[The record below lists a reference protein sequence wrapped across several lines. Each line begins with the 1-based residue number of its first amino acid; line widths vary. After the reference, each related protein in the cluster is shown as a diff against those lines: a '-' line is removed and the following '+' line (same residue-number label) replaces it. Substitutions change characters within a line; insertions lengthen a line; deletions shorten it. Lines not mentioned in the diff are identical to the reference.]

1 MKKSNLKTTIAL
13 GLAGLGIATASANAA
28 TVLIDWST
36 SNDFETL
43 AGSPDT
49 NGNHWNSLGSAGVVG
64 TDLAVTALTTSTNT
78 ASGWS
83 VAADLTANTSNS
95 TGTGFGGAGI
105 NGPVGATA
113 PFNITGT
120 NRPTVDGLFANYN
133 ANGTVVFTFSGLVA
147 STVYDFSLIG
157 GRASN
162 GSNGFIKVITGTAGA
177 GGSDVD
183 LLETGG
189 GGTGKYAAD
198 DFLDTFSLLNDG
210 TIASFS
216 VTSNASGLIA
226 FDFFE
231 GQNDTNG
238 TTNATF
244 NAMSITQVPEPS
256 TALLGGLG
264 LLALLRRRR

>member
-1 MKKSNLKTTIAL
+1 MKNYKNLTSLTLATGFFIAS
-13 GLAGLGIATASANAA
+13 GTAMAQ

-36 SNDFETL
+36 SNDFASL
-43 AGSPDT
+43 GADT
-49 NGNHWNSLGSAGVVG
+49 NGNHWNSLGAAGGVG
-64 TDLAVTALTTSTNT
+64 QDVAVTALTTSTNT

-83 VAADLTANTSNS
+83 VAADLTANTSNN

-105 NGPVGATA
+105 DGPTGAN
-113 PFNITGT
+113 PFDITGT

-133 ANGTVVFTFSGLVA
+133 ANGTAVFTFSGLAA
-147 STVYDFSLIG
+147 STQYDFSLIG

-162 GSNGFIKVITGTAGA
+162 GSNGYIKVITGIAGA
-177 GGSDVD
+177 GASDID
-183 LLETGG
+183 LLETT
-189 GGTGKYAAD
+189 GGTGKYADD

-216 VTSNASGLIA
+216 VTSDASGLIA

-238 TTNATF
+238 TTNATI
-244 NAMSITQVPEPS
+244 NALSISQVPEPS
-256 TALLGGLG
+256 AFALLAGMFGLTWVMV
-264 LLALLRRRR
+264 RRRA